1 MAFFCRLCAN
11 YAHHFFPFCA
21 AYFRYFVNKSTY
33 KLIDTRESNYSAKIN
48 KSTSSNNQFNA
59 AVLNFANNDVAL
71 NTIFKKILLYKVVT
85 AYVPDYKGIRDV
97 CQSAAHKQDELCR
110 TW

>member
-1 MAFFCRLCAN
+1 MAYFLPVMCKLCTP
-11 YAHHFFPFCA
+11 FLPFCA

-59 AVLNFANNDVAL
+59 AVLNFANT
-71 NTIFKKILLYKVVT
+71 NTST
-85 AYVPDYKGIRDV
+85 TMTSP
-97 CQSAAHKQDELCR
+97 
-110 TW
+110 